1 MNEEPRDLSVSLTYD
16 MRAPDFGAPAVDL
29 YPATLE
35 QCAWADRLGF
45 DAVALL
51 EHHAS
56 VDGYLPSPIVLGSA
70 VAAVT
75 ERMLIRMSV
84 VLLPLYHPIRLAEDL
99 AVLDL
104 ISQGRLRL
112 TVGAGYR
119 PAEYEQF
126 DLNIKRRPSLME
138 EGVEVLKQAWSG
150 EPFEWRGHTVRIL
163 PRPAQS
169 PRPAI
174 ALGGSSPASA
184 KRAARIADDF
194 QPVVPRLYD
203 IYVEELA
210 ALGKPAPEPRRG
222 GGGGGMFFHIADDP
236 DRAWAQIA
244 PHAMHETNDYAEW
257 ASGMRG
263 SPYRA
268 FDSADEL
275 RASGM
280 YEIVTPDEAVDLIA
294 QRGGVSFKP
303 LMGGLDPDV
312 GWESLYL
319 FESKVLPRLRDG
331 DAS

>member
-1 MNEEPRDLSVSLTYD
+1 MNEEPLDISVSLTYD
-16 MRAPDFGAPAVDL
+16 MRAPDFGVPPVDL
-29 YPATLE
+29 YQAAVE

-119 PAEYEQF
+119 PEEYEQF

-138 EGVEVLKQAWSG
+138 DGVEVLKQAWTG
-150 EPFEWRGHTVRIL
+150 EPFEWRGHTVRVL
-163 PRPAQS
+163 PRPVQE

-174 ALGGSSPASA
+174 ALGGSSPAAA

-194 QPVVPRLYD
+194 QPVGPRLYD
-203 IYVEELA
+203 VYLEELA
-210 ALGKPAPEPRRG
+210 ALGKPAPEPRPARR
-222 GGGGGMFFHIADDP
+222 GGGGMFFHIAEDP
-236 DRAWAQIA
+236 DRAWSQIA
-244 PHAMHETNDYAEW
+244 PHAMHETNDYAAW
-257 ASGMRG
+257 AVGMRG
-263 SPYRA
+263 SPYKS
-268 FDSADEL
+268 FDTADEL
-275 RASGM
+275 RESGM
-280 YEIVTPDEAVDLIA
+280 YEIVTPDAAVELIRE
-294 QRGGVSFKP
+294 RGGASFKP
-303 LMGGLDPDV
+303 LMGGLDPDI
-312 GWESLYL
+312 GWECLHL
-319 FESKVLPRLRDG
+319 FESDVLPRLRP
-331 DAS
+331 